1 MKLVG
6 QHHQVAQGIY
16 PYHPYPFSRFIF
28 VSERFEELSISAFT
42 VSGFDGLR
50 KETCLYIFAFQVLS
64 MTNRQSSHS

>member
-6 QHHQVAQGIY
+6 RHHQVAQGIY

-42 VSGFDGLR
+42 VSGFDSLR
-50 KETCLYIFAFQVLS
+50 KETFLHFQF
-64 MTNRQSSHS
+64 